1 MKRHRSI
8 LFSVDYW
15 YTRHMTDKPKT
26 NQRSKVGRPRREAA
40 GDVDTRILS
49 AATALFL
56 EKGLA
61 ATSCEA
67 VVARAKVGKASLYSR
82 YSGKNELFEA
92 VIRQAIDSSELLL
105 TKSDIPTAS
114 LRTRLAIAGKAILR
128 QAIEPVPL
136 GLMRL
141 FLTEAQRFNGLIQ
154 SFDLMARDRA
164 IEIVSESLMED
175 DMLSKVDANALTRHF
190 LDLTF
195 APIMLAALVGHSEEI
210 SSEAIDKRIEHAL
223 NLLEKSGYLTGND
236 ASKSAI

>member
-1 MKRHRSI
+1 
-8 LFSVDYW
+8 
-15 YTRHMTDKPKT
+15 MTDKPQT
-26 NQRSKVGRPRREAA
+26 DTPSKVGRPRREAA

-49 AATALFL
+49 AATELFL

-67 VVARAKVGKASLYSR
+67 VVAKAKVGKASLYSR
-82 YSGKNELFEA
+82 YSGKSELFEA

-105 TKSDIPTAS
+105 TKSDIPAAS
-114 LRTRLAIAGKAILR
+114 LRTRLAMAGKAVLM

-141 FLTEAQRFNGLIQ
+141 FLTEAPRFTGLIR
-154 SFDLMARDRA
+154 SFDRMARDRV

-175 DMLSKVDANALTRHF
+175 DMLSNIDAIALTRHF

-195 APIMLAALVGHSEEI
+195 APIMLAALVGHSEET

-223 NLLEKSGYLTGND
+223 NLLEKSGDLPGQD
-236 ASKSAI
+236 AS